1 MYSTDGSVHHSGIN
15 TEKETI
21 KFLNDIKFYSEPL
34 VHLGGTKNKADA
46 IAGEKQ
52 WSIKKKNG
60 IRNGSFDFFNT
71 SSYNSFLGNHFD
83 GFLEEIKEHRDMSI
97 TLREVSV
104 SLNRTDF
111 SRLCLSAFSKIDTDN
126 LTQILTDTFQNDCYD
141 IIINDVVAKKLY
153 IFPLSDHPVSV
164 LLARGATPILT
175 PGRGRSSQKILFL
188 LGDEIIDDGLRLRI
202 TSNNGIRAFLG
213 LSKANRNSQVVM
225 KLQQDNIPNI
235 LRKSNPQ
242 IIDY

>member
-1 MYSTDGSVHHSGIN
+1 MYSTDGSVHHSGIKN
-15 TEKETI
+15 EKDTI
-21 KFLNDIKFYSEPL
+21 KFLNDINFFSEQL

-46 IAGEKQ
+46 IAGKKQ
-52 WSIKKKNG
+52 CSIKRKNG
-60 IRNGSFDFFNT
+60 IGNGSFDFFNT
-71 SSYNSFLGNHFD
+71 SAYNVFLGDHFD
-83 GFLEEIKEHRDMSI
+83 EFLEEMKEHRNMP
-97 TLREVSV
+97 TKLREVSV
-104 SLNRTDF
+104 ELNRTDF
-111 SRLCLSAFSKIDTDN
+111 SNLCLSAFTKIDTDN
-126 LTQILTDTFQNDCYD
+126 LTQILTDTFQNHSYD
-141 IIINDVVAKKLY
+141 LVINDVVAKKLY

-164 LLARGATPILT
+164 LLKRGATPILT
-175 PGRGRSSQKILFL
+175 PGQGSSSQKILFL

-213 LSKANRNSQVVM
+213 LSKANKNSQVVM

>member
-1 MYSTDGSVHHSGIN
+1 MYPTNGSVHHSGIK
-15 TEKETI
+15 TEKDTI
-21 KFLNDIKFYSEPL
+21 KYLNDIKFSSEPL

-46 IAGEKQ
+46 IAGEKKY
-52 WSIKKKNG
+52 SIKKKNG

-71 SSYNSFLGNHFD
+71 SAYNSLLGNHFD
-83 GFLEEIKEHRDMSI
+83 GFLEEMKEHRDMPI

-104 SLNRTDF
+104 DLNRTDF
-111 SRLCLSAFSKIDTDN
+111 SNLCLNAFTKIDTDD
-126 LTQILTDTFQNDCYD
+126 LTQILIDTFQKDSYD
-141 IIINDVVAKKLY
+141 FIINDVVAKKLY
-153 IFPLSDHPVSV
+153 IFPLSNHPVST
-164 LLARGATPILT
+164 LLKEGATPILT